1 MEDNTN
7 SKSLKE
13 CALEYVNNGFA
24 LVPIA
29 EKQKTKYLLKWKE
42 KQVKT
47 ADEVESWW
55 NECPNYNIAI
65 VAGKLSKNLLVI
77 DVDMKNG
84 ENGMGALEKWA
95 ESHEKIKCNAIATT
109 PNGGYHYYFYVP
121 DEIASE
127 FDKESINSP
136 VNIYKGE
143 YDGVDIRYNKAV
155 IDAPPSYLDYVDKEG
170 KRNEG
175 YYKWLVGGYD
185 TISFLD
191 RNVADFII
199 EGVKRQRSKKNSSKA
214 SANKKAKEKGTAE
227 LLGMVVGIG
236 ERNDTIMKVM
246 GKWQTEGKSDR
257 YIRQEAYAFNATHFI
272 DKDGNPA
279 PLPKD
284 ELDKKIE
291 YILSKPKG
299 GIKISGYMRQLR
311 DKLREIEPEHHSLDD
326 TGYADIFRALFGD
339 VLIYVEEAKTWFY
352 YNGKY
357 WKKDISKKRALG
369 KAILLSKLLLSYA
382 FDLDEGEEKEMLL
395 KAYRRLG
402 YVVNQ
407 KNIIES
413 ASARMIKSYSD
424 LDKDPNLFN
433 CQNGT
438 LNLETMEFRKHD
450 PKDMITKMSNVYYDR
465 NARSELWENTVKE
478 TFRGDKGKIG
488 FHQQVFGL
496 CLTTDVSPECAF
508 IYQGKPRT
516 GKTTMLETLE
526 YMLSPSENGYAT
538 TIDRTTLALGNR
550 KQGGNPRPDKAKLN
564 AKRYAYLSEPDK
576 GMVLDS
582 AELKTWVSG
591 ASLTARFLNENEFNF
606 HPTFHLII
614 DTNHEIAVTDYT
626 IFSGDKIWV
635 LEFDNV
641 RPREKRDTTL
651 KDRLRSR
658 ENISGIFNWCIEG
671 LNRYIFNGRRLDIPQ
686 VIRDSTKKYEVST
699 DKIQMFFSEVM
710 TEKKGQQSDGHYVYE
725 EYKKWCQANNMRAL
739 SAQNFYKDLRE
750 RGYFID
756 GGRLNGG
763 RYVRNRIHDWVIANP
778 LDGS

>member
-1 MEDNTN
+1 MEDRTN

-24 LVPIA
+24 IIPIA
-29 EKQKTKYLLKWKE
+29 DKHKTKFMLKWKE

-47 ADEVESWW
+47 ADGVESWW

-65 VAGKLSKNLLVI
+65 VTGKLSKNLLVI

-84 ENGMGALEKWA
+84 KNGMEALEKWA
-95 ESHEKIKCNAIATT
+95 EENEPLKCNAIATT
-109 PNGGYHYYFYVP
+109 PNGGQHYYFYVP
-121 DEIASE
+121 EELLDEARGIRTTA
-127 FDKESINSP
+127 D
-136 VNIYKGE
+136 IYE
-143 YDGVDIRYNKAV
+143 GVDIRYNGGV
-155 IDAPPSYLDYVDKEG
+155 IVAPPSYLDYEDKKGRHEG
-170 KRNEG
+170 S
-175 YYKWLVGGYD
+175 YTWLVGGVD
-185 TISFLD
+185 KIAPLD
-191 RNVADFII
+191 KNVLEFIKNGM
-199 EGVKRQRSKKNSSKA
+199 EGKKNSSKA

-227 LLGMVVGIG
+227 LLGMVVGVG
-236 ERNDTIMKVM
+236 ARSDTIMKVM

-299 GIKISGYMRQLR
+299 GIKISGYMRQLL

-402 YVVNQ
+402 YVANQ

-424 LDKDPNLFN
+424 LDKDPKLFN
-433 CQNGT
+433 CTNGT

-465 NARSELWENTVKE
+465 DARSELWENTVNE
-478 TFRGDKGKIG
+478 TFGGDKGKI
-488 FHQQVFGL
+488 FFQQQVFGL
-496 CLTTDVSPECAF
+496 CLTTDVSQECAF
-508 IYQGKPRT
+508 IFQGKPRT

-526 YMLSPSENGYAT
+526 YMLSASENGYAT

-626 IFSGDKIWV
+626 IFSGDKLFV

-641 RPREKRDTTL
+641 RPRDKRDTTL

-671 LNRYIFNGRRLDIPQ
+671 LNRYIFNGRKLDIPQ

-699 DKIQMFFSEVM
+699 DKIQMFFSEIM
-710 TEKKGQQSDGHYVYE
+710 TEEKGQQSDGHYVFE

-739 SAQNFYKDLRE
+739 SAQNFYRDLRE

-756 GGRLNGG
+756 SGRLNGG

>member
-7 SKSLKE
+7 NKSLKE

-29 EKQKTKYLLKWKE
+29 EKQKTKYLLKWGE
-42 KQVKT
+42 KQIKT

-65 VAGKLSKNLLVI
+65 VTGKLSKNLLVI
-77 DVDMKNG
+77 DVDMKNDK
-84 ENGMGALEKWA
+84 NGMGALEKWA

-109 PNGGYHYYFYVP
+109 PSGGYHYYFYVP
-121 DEIASE
+121 DELLDEARDIKTIA
-127 FDKESINSP
+127 D
-136 VNIYKGE
+136 IYE
-143 YDGVDIRYNKAV
+143 GVDIRYNGGV
-155 IDAPPSYLDYVDKEG
+155 IDAPPSYLDYEDKKGKHEG
-170 KRNEG
+170 A
-175 YYKWLVGGYD
+175 YAWLVGGVD
-185 TISFLD
+185 KIAPLD
-191 RNVADFII
+191 KNVLEFIKNGM
-199 EGVKRQRSKKNSSKA
+199 EGQKNSSKA
-214 SANKKAKEKGTAE
+214 SANKKAKKKGTAE
-227 LLGMVVGIG
+227 LLGMVVGVG
-236 ERNDTIMKVM
+236 ARNDTIMKVM

-299 GIKISGYMRQLR
+299 GIKINGYMRQLR

-424 LDKDPNLFN
+424 LDKDPKLFN
-433 CQNGT
+433 CTNGT

-465 NARSELWENTVKE
+465 NARSELWENTVNE
-478 TFRGDKGKIG
+478 TFGGDKGKI
-488 FHQQVFGL
+488 FFQQQVFGL
-496 CLTTDVSPECAF
+496 CLTTDVSQECAF
-508 IYQGKPRT
+508 IFQGKPRT

-526 YMLSPSENGYAT
+526 YMLSASENGYAT

-591 ASLTARFLNENEFNF
+591 ASLTARYLNENEFNF

-626 IFSGDKIWV
+626 IFSGDKIFV

-641 RPREKRDTTL
+641 RPRDKRDTTL

-671 LNRYIFNGRRLDIPQ
+671 LNRYIFNGRKLDIPQ

>member
-1 MEDNTN
+1 MEDRTN

-24 LVPIA
+24 IIPIA
-29 EKQKTKYLLKWKE
+29 DKHKTKFMLKWKE
-42 KQVKT
+42 NQVKT
-47 ADEVESWW
+47 ADGVESWW

-65 VAGKLSKNLLVI
+65 VTGKLSKNLLVI

-84 ENGMGALEKWA
+84 KNGMEALEKWA
-95 ESHEKIKCNAIATT
+95 EENEPLKCNAIATT
-109 PNGGYHYYFYVP
+109 PNGGFHYYFYVP
-121 DEIASE
+121 DTLI
-127 FDKESINSP
+127 DKARGIKSTAD
-136 VNIYKGE
+136 IYE
-143 YDGVDIRYNKAV
+143 GVDVRYNGGV
-155 IDAPPSYLDYVDKEG
+155 IIAPPSYLDYEDKKGKKEGAYKWKVGGVDKIAPLDKNVLEFIKNGMEG
-170 KRNEG
+170 
-175 YYKWLVGGYD
+175 
-185 TISFLD
+185 
-191 RNVADFII
+191 
-199 EGVKRQRSKKNSSKA
+199 KKNSSKA
-214 SANKKAKEKGTAE
+214 NANKKAKEKGTAE
-227 LLGMVVGIG
+227 LLGMVVGVG
-236 ERNDTIMKVM
+236 ARSDTIMKVM

-395 KAYRRLG
+395 KAYRKLG

-433 CQNGT
+433 CTNGT

-465 NARSELWENTVKE
+465 NARSELWENTVNE
-478 TFRGDKGKIG
+478 TFRGDKGKI
-488 FHQQVFGL
+488 FFQQQVFGL
-496 CLTTDVSPECAF
+496 CLTTDVSQECAF
-508 IYQGKPRT
+508 IFQGKPRT
-516 GKTTMLETLE
+516 GKTTMLETIE
-526 YMLSPSENGYAT
+526 YMLSASENGYAT

-626 IFSGDKIWV
+626 IFSGDKLLV

-710 TEKKGQQSDGHYVYE
+710 TKEKGQQSDGHYVFE

-739 SAQNFYKDLRE
+739 SAQNFYRDLRE